1 MDSSLP
7 TRSNPFLIVSS
18 TSLVRWSTRRKLL
31 CSKALW
37 GFLSLAYLSFGPFI
51 NAPVVAQI
59 VPDSAQSVTI
69 NFDNLATNTIVTN
82 QYEQVKFSGTNF
94 SGGQGGPQGND
105 VWTQSNFGF
114 GGSSP
119 NAIFSTY
126 NPSFTNNGY
135 ARGHGSLFLDFT
147 VPVNNLS
154 FSLLNVRHLNLVV
167 WVYVNRFFYG
177 YYSIDINGN
186 GSPYRFSDLAGIQNI
201 TGIQI
206 NPTNWDPIYSYVP
219 LYYDDFT
226 FTPDFDIRMTN
237 ARVNGVLNGTTQ
249 NALVGADIA
258 LNASVIP
265 SARSGGAYSWT
276 FTGSPTIVSGT
287 ATSSSVTI
295 RANDV
300 GTLTAKVTY
309 TLNGFTATGA
319 VTINAV
325 LPSLTSFTAQQGSDL
340 VAPPG
345 QCRSDNFWWYKMGCV
360 LNGQIGMNF
369 SSSVHAPTFISD
381 PSQSGVKYVQAVSAF
396 RKKNRVGLRCD
407 TRRSSESDVA
417 SGWQLDTEDP
427 YVFLPEFPVHRF
439 SEGNDL
445 TMLTVD
451 NPANAVTFILP
462 KEFIDVLYIDD
473 RFEMYVVYFTGS
485 NPAAPVFQRP
495 VGKLA
500 WNWGGLVVL
509 DWNGQDSIHHL
520 RYSNASPGQRTGTA
534 ASSMVTMQGNVHNN
548 VDVPCPGG
556 PPLTDNNIDS
566 SRIFVKYHYIDFLGR
581 DPAGDQTHQADPV
594 GWNFWT
600 STISQCVFDL
610 NCIHSQRIG
619 TGRAFFYSGEF
630 IGTDPDMAN
639 PPGSPG
645 FNPAIYN
652 RRFVYW
658 CYKKYLLREPDLEG
672 WNFWTDSL
680 NSDGNYSHIIDAFQ
694 LSGQY
699 RDRPFF

>member
-1 MDSSLP
+1 
-7 TRSNPFLIVSS
+7 
-18 TSLVRWSTRRKLL
+18 
-31 CSKALW
+31 
-37 GFLSLAYLSFGPFI
+37 
-51 NAPVVAQI
+51 
-59 VPDSAQSVTI
+59 
-69 NFDNLATNTIVTN
+69 
-82 QYEQVKFSGTNF
+82 
-94 SGGQGGPQGND
+94 
-105 VWTQSNFGF
+105 
-114 GGSSP
+114 
-119 NAIFSTY
+119 
-126 NPSFTNNGY
+126 
-135 ARGHGSLFLDFT
+135 
-147 VPVNNLS
+147 
-154 FSLLNVRHLNLVV
+154 
-167 WVYVNRFFYG
+167 
-177 YYSIDINGN
+177 
-186 GSPYRFSDLAGIQNI
+186 
-201 TGIQI
+201 
-206 NPTNWDPIYSYVP
+206 
-219 LYYDDFT
+219 
-226 FTPDFDIRMTN
+226 
-237 ARVNGVLNGTTQ
+237 
-249 NALVGADIA
+249 
-258 LNASVIP
+258 
-265 SARSGGAYSWT
+265 
-276 FTGSPTIVSGT
+276 
-287 ATSSSVTI
+287 
-295 RANDV
+295 
-300 GTLTAKVTY
+300 
-309 TLNGFTATGA
+309 
-319 VTINAV
+319 
-325 LPSLTSFTAQQGSDL
+325 
-340 VAPPG
+340 
-345 QCRSDNFWWYKMGCV
+345 MGCV

-509 DWNGQDSIHHL
+509 DWNGQDSIPHL

-534 ASSMVTMQGNVHNN
+534 ANSMVTMQGKVHNN

-566 SRIFVKYHYIDFLGR
+566 SRIFVKYHYIDFLAR

-619 TGRAFFYSGEF
+619 TGMAFFYSAEF

-639 PPGSPG
+639 PPGSFG
-645 FNPAIYN
+645 FNPAVYN